1 MVNRAPPLLTSY
13 KPEMLFTDSKQ
24 RITLR
29 LGEYLYT
36 EKMSLLSIS
45 ALADYFDKET
55 KSLNRGENHYE
66 SGHVESFSFSSGII
80 TGSVKASMKDHR
92 CGYLG
97 STLLACRAGARPH
110 IELEICI
117 KSFFC

>member
-1 MVNRAPPLLTSY
+1 
-13 KPEMLFTDSKQ
+13 MLFTGSKQ
-24 RITLR
+24 RTTLR

-55 KSLNRGENHYE
+55 KSLKRGENHYE

-80 TGSVKASMKDHR
+80 TGSVKASMKDR
-92 CGYLG
+92 TYKVTVSPTDSCL
-97 STLLACRAGARPH
+97 
-110 IELEICI
+110 
-117 KSFFC
+117 FFVLFLFQP